1 MWYVRLPTVWRLLK
15 SLGKTKWVN
24 LNSRFPGFCW
34 SRLVCWSYFSKLFVY
49 IFFTFFF
56 FPVLISKAHS
66 KPMLLMS
73 KPWHAP
79 FSPEIQFTWTLH
91 FSAPLNI
98 SISFLLLCH
107 ATCSS
112 KCQSYWWCVGL
123 LCTEGRRPH
132 SHTHSPRTPSA
143 GWLVKG
149 CGTWRLQDRQTDRQT
164 DGQTDRWTDRHTD
177 RQVSVLACP
186 SRGQPLKGCSHLG
199 ARSHGAMDISPH
211 FTSAPLRNFLNCSS
225 QLTSW
230 EK

>member
-24 LNSRFPGFCW
+24 LNSLFPGFCW

-56 FPVLISKAHS
+56 FSSFNFLIPKAHS

-79 FSPEIQFTWTLH
+79 FSPEIQFTWTPH

-149 CGTWRLQDRQTDRQT
+149 CGTWWLQDRQTDRQMS
-164 DGQTDRWTDRHTD
+164 
-177 RQVSVLACP
+177 VSACP
-186 SRGQPLKGCSHLG
+186 SRGQPLKGWSHLG
-199 ARSHGAMDISPH
+199 ARIHGAMDISPH
-211 FTSAPLRNFLNCSS
+211 FASAPLGNFLNCSS
-225 QLTSW
+225 QLTSR